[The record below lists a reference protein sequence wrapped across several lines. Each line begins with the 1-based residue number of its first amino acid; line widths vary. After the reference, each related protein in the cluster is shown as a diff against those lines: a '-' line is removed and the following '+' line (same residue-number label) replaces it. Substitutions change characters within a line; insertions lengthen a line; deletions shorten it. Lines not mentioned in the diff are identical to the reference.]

1 MGVKTGLSTA
11 PSLFF
16 LSPVFSPRF
25 LKWSSDSLATKEE
38 KKSLNVSSGVRCW
51 EMGLS
56 LQRHLIKNVPLTWI
70 SKLQSAQ
77 MNTFTSTVVIFYIR
91 WKNIQTGQG
100 RKMKTM
106 DKQLVETNGVY

>member
-11 PSLFF
+11 PFLFF

-51 EMGLS
+51 GLS

-70 SKLQSAQ
+70 SKPWSAQ

-91 WKNIQTGQG
+91 WKNIQTGQW

-106 DKQLVETNGVY
+106 HKQLVETNGVY

>member
-11 PSLFF
+11 PFLFF

-25 LKWSSDSLATKEE
+25 SSGAASVWQQKKK
-38 KKSLNVSSGVRCW
+38 KKSLNVSPGVRCW

-91 WKNIQTGQG
+91 WKNIQTGQW